1 MTTVLPLGLA
11 RSIRSGGLVHL
22 EVLRA
27 MVDMVSESGDLVG
40 YCAGLVGFSIG
51 VDWAF
56 DLAIRRTHNGLLGL
70 LYVLTI
76 P

>member
-11 RSIRSGGLVHL
+11 RSIRSGGLGHL
-22 EVLRA
+22 EMLRA
-27 MVDMVSESGDLVG
+27 MVDMVSELGDLVG

-51 VDWAF
+51 ADWAF
-56 DLAIRRTHNGLLGL
+56 DLAMKSTHNGLLGL
-70 LYVLTI
+70 LYVLAI

>member
-11 RSIRSGGLVHL
+11 RSIRSGGLVRL

-27 MVDMVSESGDLVG
+27 MDDMVSELGDLVG
-40 YCAGLVGFSIG
+40 YCAGLAGFSIG
-51 VDWAF
+51 ADWAF
-56 DLAIRRTHNGLLGL
+56 DVAMRRTQNGRFGL
-70 LYVLTI
+70 LYVLAA